1 MNEAWNINSEELAAY
16 VAGEADAALHTK
28 VERWAASDPAHA
40 RELEAM
46 RTAWEWTGQ
55 EEALPD
61 VDVDTAW
68 ERVRLRTEQR
78 EKGARIRT
86 LAPTLR
92 WLAAAAVVMG
102 VFLAARVFLM
112 ERSDKY
118 GPLDV
123 ATVFTLKDSSRVTLL
138 PNSHLE
144 VSFAATRQATLDGE
158 AYFEVSPDKA
168 RPFVVVAGD
177 LRIQVLGTA
186 FEVVSSDQ
194 GHDGRVAVRHGRVRV
209 WGAQDSLDLTDGEVA
224 VLDRTQGLLQRVPL
238 PSSVIWGGQALQFQ
252 DASLEE
258 VGRYVERL
266 YGVSVELADPA
277 LARCRITAEFDG
289 ESIDE
294 VLEVVAKTLGLQVH
308 RSGSGRYTLEG
319 DGC

>member
-1 MNEAWNINSEELAAY
+1 MNETGNINSEELAAY
-16 VAGEADAALHTK
+16 VAGEADGALCAK
-28 VERWAASDPAHA
+28 VERWAAADPAHA
-40 RELEAM
+40 RELEAI

-55 EEALPD
+55 EETLPE
-61 VDVDTAW
+61 VDVDAAW
-68 ERVRLRTEQR
+68 EKVRLRTGHRGEGVR
-78 EKGARIRT
+78 VRT
-86 LAPTLR
+86 LVPTLR
-92 WLAAAAVVMG
+92 WLAAAAVVAG

-138 PNSHLE
+138 PNSRLE
-144 VSFAATRQATLDGE
+144 VSLAANRQATLDGE

-194 GHDGRVAVRHGRVRV
+194 GHDGRVTVRHGRVRV

-224 VLDRTQGLLQRVPL
+224 VLDRARGLLQRVPL
-238 PSSVIWGGQALQFQ
+238 PSSVIWGGQALQFL
-252 DASLEE
+252 DTPLDE
-258 VGRYVERL
+258 VVRYVEGL
-266 YGVSVELADPA
+266 YGVSVELAGQA
-277 LARCRITAEFDG
+277 LARCRLTAEFDG
-289 ESIDE
+289 ENVDE
-294 VLEVVAKTLGLQVH
+294 VLEVVARTFGLQVH
-308 RSGSGRYTLEG
+308 GSGSGRYTLEG

>member
-1 MNEAWNINSEELAAY
+1 MNETGDINSEELAAY
-16 VAGEADAALHTK
+16 VAGEADAALRAK
-28 VERWAASDPAHA
+28 VERWAAAAPAHA
-40 RELEAM
+40 RELEAL

-55 EEALPD
+55 EEALPE
-61 VDVDTAW
+61 VDVDAAW
-68 ERVRLRTEQR
+68 EKVRLRAGQQEEGTR
-78 EKGARIRT
+78 VRT
-86 LAPTLR
+86 PVPVLR
-92 WLAAAAVVMG
+92 WLAAAAMVTG

-123 ATVFTLKDSSRVTLL
+123 VTVLTLKDSSRVTLL
-138 PNSHLE
+138 PNSRLE

-186 FEVVSSDQ
+186 FEVTSSNQ

-209 WGAQDSLDLTDGEVA
+209 WGAGDSLDLTGGEVA
-224 VLDRTQGLLQRVPL
+224 ALDRAQGQLQRLPL
-238 PSSVIWGGQALQFQ
+238 PSSIIWGEQALQFQ
-252 DASLEE
+252 DAPLEE
-258 VGRYVERL
+258 VVPYVERL
-266 YGVSVELADPA
+266 YGVNVELADPA
-277 LARCRITAEFDG
+277 LARCRLTAEFDG
-289 ESIDE
+289 ENVDE

-308 RSGSGRYTLEG
+308 RTGSGRYTLEG